1 MHVDD
6 VLFGDLAD
14 PVGEVHMVTSKQSST
29 PITRTLPDMHICR
42 ASTLTERFAECLV
55 EKPAACPYA
64 MPFGYGFLCGHPD
77 RDSIIADTANSQEQN
92 RTL

>member
-1 MHVDD
+1 VHPDD

-14 PVGEVHMVTSKQSST
+14 PVGEVHVATSKQSKAS
-29 PITRTLPDMHICR
+29 ITRTLPDKNICR

-77 RDSIIADTANSQEQN
+77 RDSIIADTAALRQDN
-92 RTL
+92 RPL